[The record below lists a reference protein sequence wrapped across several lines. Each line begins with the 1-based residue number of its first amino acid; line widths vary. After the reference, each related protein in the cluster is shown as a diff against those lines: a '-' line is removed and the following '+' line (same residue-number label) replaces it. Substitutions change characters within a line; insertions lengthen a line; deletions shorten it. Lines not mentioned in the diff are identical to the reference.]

1 MSEPEWL
8 ELEEVTV
15 AYNGR
20 VAVCNITLRVPHG
33 AQVAVVGPNGA
44 GKSTLFKALVG
55 LLPLR
60 SGRVL
65 IHGRPLGAHQDCV
78 AYVPQREEIDWH
90 FPVTVADVVLMGRYG
105 RIGWLKR
112 PGRED
117 RAAVAQA
124 LHLLGLEDVA
134 DRPIDELSGGQ
145 QQRVFLARALAQE
158 PHVLLMDE
166 PFTGVDIV
174 TQEIVLGLLGRLK
187 EEGVTV
193 MVSTHDLNLAA
204 SRFEH
209 VLLLNRRMIGYGR
222 PAQVFTPQ
230 AIREAFGEQV
240 LFLDGAVIV
249 DQCCP
254 PGGRME
260 DRERS
265 QTSLGGKRP

>member
-1 MSEPEWL
+1 
-8 ELEEVTV
+8 
-15 AYNGR
+15 
-20 VAVCNITLRVPHG
+20 
-33 AQVAVVGPNGA
+33 
-44 GKSTLFKALVG
+44 
-55 LLPLR
+55 
-60 SGRVL
+60 
-65 IHGRPLGAHQDCV
+65 
-78 AYVPQREEIDWH
+78 
-90 FPVTVADVVLMGRYG
+90 
-105 RIGWLKR
+105 
-112 PGRED
+112 
-117 RAAVAQA
+117 
-124 LHLLGLEDVA
+124 
-134 DRPIDELSGGQ
+134 
-145 QQRVFLARALAQE
+145 
-158 PHVLLMDE
+158 MDE

-209 VLLLNRRMIGYGR
+209 VLLLNRRMIGYGP